1 MMHDSINSY
10 KRTVFVLS
18 ILIIFY
24 LVIIFSL
31 YSLQIKKSEFF
42 SKLGAQQYNITITTT
57 PPRAYIYD
65 RNNTP
70 IALNKDSFSA
80 FILPKQITS
89 KQATYSFLKKHF
101 PESYT
106 RLQQAGDK
114 QYFIFIK
121 RRISPEELQL
131 IQEANIEDI
140 HILKE
145 PSRYYPYA
153 CLGPVL
159 GYTDIDNEGIFGAE
173 QKFNS
178 YLQGTQTQ
186 QHLQQDAKSN
196 HFYFNYETLIE
207 GEKGKPL
214 TLTIDAD
221 LQFKVQNI
229 LDEHIKSLGSKEGGA
244 LILNP
249 ETGQIDAMVSNPYF
263 NPHETSNFDI
273 ETTKNRPISQAFELG
288 SVVKTFSALAA
299 LQEHVTT
306 IDEMIDCENTLE
318 TKIGGIRVRTVKE
331 NGVISF
337 SQVIQDS
344 NNIGTVKVVK
354 RLGEKLYDY
363 YKLVGFG
370 ELTGIQ
376 LPGEH
381 KGFVNH
387 PKNWSAYSIISL
399 SFGYEITT
407 TLLQLAR
414 AIACIA
420 NGGYVIQPTIIK
432 VDSYPEKTTKILH
445 DSTVSDLRTILE
457 KKVTQIGGKNAYIDG
472 YSTFGKT
479 GTANIL
485 EHGKYNE
492 DKHLYTFIGW
502 VEKGDY
508 KRVIVTFIKETNNE
522 YKRYA
527 ASVTAPLFKKITE
540 ALLIHDHI
548 IA

>member
-1 MMHDSINSY
+1 MMHDSITMY
-10 KRTVFVLS
+10 KRTVLVLS
-18 ILIIFY
+18 VLIIFY
-24 LVIIFSL
+24 LIIIFSL
-31 YSLQIKKSEFF
+31 YSIQIKKSEFYT
-42 SKLGAQQYNITITTT
+42 KLGQQQYNITITTT
-57 PPRAYIYD
+57 PPRAFIYD

-70 IALNKDSFSA
+70 IALNKDSYSA
-80 FILPKQITS
+80 FILPKEMAF
-89 KQATYSFLKKHF
+89 KDATQTFLKKHF
-101 PESYT
+101 PEGYE
-106 RLQQAGDK
+106 RLHQATDK

-121 RRISPEELQL
+121 RRLSPEEVQL
-131 IQEANIEDI
+131 IQNGNVPDI
-140 HILKE
+140 HILQE
-145 PSRYYPYA
+145 PSRYYPYG

-159 GYTDIDNEGIFGAE
+159 GYTDIDNQGIFGAE
-173 QKFNS
+173 QKFNAS
-178 YLQGTQTQ
+178 LQGTQTQ
-186 QHLQQDAKSN
+186 QSLQQDAKSN
-196 HFYFNYETLIE
+196 HFYFNYETVVE
-207 GEKGKPL
+207 GEKGTPL

-229 LDEHIKSLGSKEGGA
+229 LDEHLKSLGSKEGGA

-249 ETGQIDAMVSNPYF
+249 ETGQVDAMVSYPYF
-263 NPHETSNFDI
+263 NPNEPTKFDI
-273 ETTKNRPISQAFELG
+273 ETTKNRPIAQAFELG

-331 NGVISF
+331 NGIIPF
-337 SQVIQDS
+337 SEVIQLS

-370 ELTGIQ
+370 QYTGIQ

-407 TLLQLAR
+407 TLIQLAR
-414 AIACIA
+414 AMAAIA
-420 NGGYVIQPTIIK
+420 NGGYLINPTIIK
-432 VDSYPEKTTKILH
+432 QNTYPEKTNKILH
-445 DSTVSDLRTILE
+445 DDTLADLHTILE
-457 KKVTQIGGKNAYIDG
+457 KSVTEGTGRRAHIDG
-472 YSTFGKT
+472 YTTFGKT

-485 EHGKYNE
+485 ENGKYNE

-508 KRVIVTFIKETNNE
+508 KRVIVAYVKETNNE

-527 ASVTAPLFKKITE
+527 AGVTAPLFKKITE
-540 ALLIHDHI
+540 ALLLHDHI

>member
-1 MMHDSINSY
+1 MMRDSINTY
-10 KRTVFVLS
+10 KRTVLVLS
-18 ILIIFY
+18 VLITFY
-24 LVIIFSL
+24 LIIIFSL

-70 IALNKDSFSA
+70 IALNKDSYSA
-80 FILPKQITS
+80 FILPKQIAC
-89 KQATYSFLKKHF
+89 KEATHAFLKKHF
-101 PESYT
+101 PDAYT
-106 RLQQAGDK
+106 RLQQATSK
-114 QYFIFIK
+114 QYFTFIK
-121 RRISPEELQL
+121 RRLSPEELQL
-131 IQEANIEDI
+131 IQDGNVPDI

-153 CLGPVL
+153 CLGPIL
-159 GYTDIDNEGIFGAE
+159 GYTDIDNQGTFGAE

-178 YLQGTQTQ
+178 DLQGTQTQ
-186 QHLQQDAKSN
+186 QNLQQDAKSN
-196 HFYFNYETLIE
+196 HFYFNYETLVE

-263 NPHETSNFDI
+263 NPNEMSNFDI
-273 ETTKNRPISQAFELG
+273 ETTKNRPIAQAFELG

-299 LQEHVTT
+299 LQEQVTT

-318 TKIGGIRVRTVKE
+318 TRVGGIRVRTVKE
-331 NGVISF
+331 NGIIPF

-354 RLGEKLYDY
+354 RLGTKLYDY

-370 ELTGIQ
+370 DSTHIQ

-387 PKNWSAYSIISL
+387 PDNWSAYSIISL

-414 AIACIA
+414 ATASIA
-420 NGGYVIQPTIIK
+420 NGGYLINPTIIK
-432 VDSYPEKTTKILH
+432 KDSYQEKTNKILH
-445 DSTVSDLRTILE
+445 DQTLTDLHTILE

-472 YSTFGKT
+472 YTTFGKT

-485 EHGKYNE
+485 ENGKYNE

-502 VEKGDY
+502 VEKGNY
-508 KRVIVTFIKETNNE
+508 KRVVVTFIKETNNE